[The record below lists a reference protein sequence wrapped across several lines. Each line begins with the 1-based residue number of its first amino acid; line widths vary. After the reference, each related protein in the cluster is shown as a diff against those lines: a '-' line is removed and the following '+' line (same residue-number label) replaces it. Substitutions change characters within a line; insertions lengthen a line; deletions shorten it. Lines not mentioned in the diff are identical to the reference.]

1 MPDPLLDRPD
11 WAPRWLP
18 SIDDDRQVRLLRWAL
33 ASCSAAGLLAC
44 VTEGANSPAGPQIV
58 RRGRPVCRR

>member
-1 MPDPLLDRPD
+1 MPDPLLDRPE

-33 ASCSAAGLLAC
+33 GIVLAAGLLAC
-44 VTEGANSPAGPQIV
+44 VTEGANSPPDPELGP
-58 RRGRPVCRR
+58 PVSVVS